1 MIRIHGPAIDPSDL
15 RGETR
20 VGANILIE
28 DEEYVICVDGRFGSA
43 ADKVVKRL
51 DSRNKKKILF
61 LSHPHGDHIGGLDKE
76 LSKNDDVAVL
86 ICQDPASLNRK
97 YSDEARR
104 NIEKLEALIAKAKK
118 KRVSVIFAEDG
129 QRFEYGDIVFYT
141 YRDQPSSARNTET
154 YINQGSLCLWL
165 PEVGFLYTGDT
176 GADCAEENELDPAV
190 ATGFHHGNWLA
201 YLHARNLKA
210 RGCLYYW
217 DDDYSTK
224 MTDFLMTGRRNA
236 KRAGM
241 TVFDLHDD
249 INIIA
254 FKRKG
259 VIYKGGKAYRFQCSY
274 TGPTSFKATTLTVVY
289 DVLSGKYGKGDSR
302 VTKLLDDG
310 FNPGSVQGWVNK
322 FAGVLK

>member
-15 RGETR
+15 KGETR
-20 VGANILIE
+20 VGANLLIE
-28 DEEYVICVDGRFGSA
+28 DSKYVICVDGRFGSA
-43 ADKVVKRL
+43 ADKVIKRL
-51 DSRNKKKILF
+51 DGRKKKKVLF
-61 LSHPHGDHIGGLDKE
+61 LSHPHGDHADGIEREID
-76 LSKNDDVAVL
+76 KNDDVLAL
-86 ICQDPASLNRK
+86 ICQDPASLNKK
-97 YSDEARR
+97 YSSEAKR
-104 NIEKLEALIAKAKK
+104 NVETLERIIAKAVEKH
-118 KRVSVIFAEDG
+118 VVVVYAEDG
-129 QRFEYGDIVFYT
+129 QRFEYGDIVFET

-154 YINQGSLCLWL
+154 YINQGSLCLWM
-165 PEVGFLYTGDT
+165 PEVNFLYTGDT
-176 GADCAEENELDPAV
+176 GADCAKENGLDPAV

-201 YLHARNLKA
+201 YLHALDLKK

-224 MTDFLMTGRRNA
+224 MTDFLKTGRRNA

-259 VIYKGGKAYRFQCSY
+259 IVYKGGKLYRFSCAY
-274 TGPTSFKATTLTVVY
+274 TGSASFKATTLTVVF
-289 DVLSGKYGKGDSR
+289 DVLKGKYGRGDRR
-302 VTKLLDDG
+302 VTKLLDAG